1 MSDVDYAALIPN
13 NVDLASDVRL
23 QRALEAWYP
32 KYIDWWK
39 NMGPVGSQDYEVY
52 LRTAVG
58 VDAEGW
64 AKFGYVKMPE
74 YRWGILLAP
83 QQEGRTIAFG
93 QHKGEPVWQD
103 LPGEYRAMLRRL
115 VVIQGDTEPASVE
128 QQRILGQT
136 APSLYDMRNLFQVNV
151 EEGRHLWA
159 MVYLLQKYFGRD
171 GREEAEDLLQRASGD
186 AEKPRILGAFNEATP
201 DWLSFFMFTT
211 FTDRDGKMQLESL
224 ANSGWDPLAR
234 TTRFMLTEEGHHMF
248 VGRTGVERV
257 IQKTC
262 EIMQQHGVTD
272 PADKEAV
279 RRHGCIDLATIQR
292 KINFHY
298 SVTLDLFGA
307 EISTNAA
314 NSFNAG
320 LKGRFREP
328 MIDDDHQ
335 LESDTYPVARVVDG
349 TVQVVDTPAL
359 SAINARLCDDFI
371 ADCEKVMLRWNRVF
385 QAHDL
390 DYSLK
395 LPHRAFHRAVGEF
408 ANAFATDNGEIVSAT
423 EWHERKDEW
432 LASESDHE
440 YILSLMQQVTTPG
453 KYAPWISAPRAGIN
467 GQPGEF
473 EYVKL
478 AAA

>member
-1 MSDVDYAALIPN
+1 MSEVDYTSLIPN
-13 NVDLASDVRL
+13 NVDLASDARL
-23 QRALEAWYP
+23 KRALEEWYP
-32 KYIDWWK
+32 KYLEWWL
-39 NMGPVGSQDYEVY
+39 NMGPVDSKEHQVY

-58 VDAEGW
+58 VDSEGW

-83 QQEGRTIAFG
+83 QEEGRKIAFG
-93 QHKGEPVWQD
+93 QHKGAPVWQD

-128 QQRILGQT
+128 QQRFLSRT

-171 GREEAEDLLQRASGD
+171 GREEAEDLLLRTSGD
-186 AEKPRILGAFNEATP
+186 ADKPRILGAFNEKTP

-257 IQKTC
+257 IQRSC
-262 EIMQQHGVTD
+262 EIMNEQGIKD

-279 RRHGCIDLATIQR
+279 RRQGGIDLVTIQK

-314 NSFNAG
+314 NSFNAS
-320 LKGRFREP
+320 LKGRYREP

-335 LESDTYPVARVVDG
+335 LENDTYPVARVVDG
-349 TVQVVDTPAL
+349 KVAITDMPAL

-385 QAHDL
+385 QTHDI

-408 ANAFATDNGEIVSAT
+408 ADVHATPDGDLISES
-423 EWHERKDEW
+423 EWQERKGEW
-432 LASESDHE
+432 MASESDLE
-440 YILSLMQQVTTPG
+440 YILSLMELQKTPG
-453 KYAPWISAPRAGIN
+453 KFANWIAAPRAGIN
-467 GQPGEF
+467 GQPGDF

-478 AAA
+478 AA

>member
-1 MSDVDYAALIPN
+1 MSDVDYTTLIPN
-13 NVDLASDVRL
+13 NVDLASDERL
-23 QRALEAWYP
+23 KRALEAWYP
-32 KYIDWWK
+32 KYLDWW
-39 NMGPVGSQDYEVY
+39 NSTGPVDSADYQVY

-58 VDAEGW
+58 VDSEGW
-64 AKFGYVKMPE
+64 AKFGYVRMPE

-83 QQEGRTIAFG
+83 QEKDRKIAFG

-128 QQRILGQT
+128 QQRFLGKT

-171 GREEAEDLLQRASGD
+171 GREEAEDLLMRRSGD
-186 AEKPRILGAFNEATP
+186 ADKPRILGAFNEKTP

-257 IQKTC
+257 IQRSC
-262 EIMQQHGVTD
+262 EIMKENGITD

-279 RRHGCIDLATIQR
+279 RRHGGIDLVTIQK

-314 NSFNAG
+314 NSFNAS

-335 LESDTYPVARVVDG
+335 LENDTYPVAQVVDG
-349 TVQVVDTPAL
+349 KVRIVDAPAL
-359 SAINARLCDDFI
+359 SSINARLCDDFI
-371 ADCEKVMLRWNRVF
+371 DDCEKVMLRWNRVF
-385 QAHDL
+385 KAL
-390 DYSLK
+390 GIDYQLK

-408 ANAFATDNGEIVSAT
+408 AGVHATTAGDLISES
-423 EWHERKDEW
+423 EWQARKHEW
-432 LASESDHE
+432 LASEQDLE
-440 YILSLMQQVTTPG
+440 YILSLMEFEQTPG
-453 KYAPWISAPRAGIN
+453 KFANWIAAPRAGIN
-467 GQPGEF
+467 GQPGDF

-478 AAA
+478 AA